1 MVAAPH
7 GEYLKGV
14 TGDGNARLKCQWTR
28 TRSPKASRRASS
40 RFVQMRPREFVA
52 MAMARER
59 IGELNTRKEIFLSIP
74 TAACLLFLDLQAACG
89 SFIWFHSQRSLSL
102 TEVMNGSV

>member
-1 MVAAPH
+1 MISAPY

-14 TGDGNARLKCQWTR
+14 TGDGNGRLKCQWTHI
-28 TRSPKASRRASS
+28 RSPKASRRASS
-40 RFVQMRPREFVA
+40 RFVQMQPCGFVA

-59 IGELNTRKEIFLSIP
+59 IGDLNTRKEIFLLIP
-74 TAACLLFLDLQAACG
+74 TVACVLFLDLQAACG